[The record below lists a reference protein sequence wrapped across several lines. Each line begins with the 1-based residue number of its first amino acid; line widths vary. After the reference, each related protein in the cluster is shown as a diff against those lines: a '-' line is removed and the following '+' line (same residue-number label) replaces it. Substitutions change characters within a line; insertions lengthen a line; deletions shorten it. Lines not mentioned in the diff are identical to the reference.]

1 MPRSTSQ
8 LLLLIVVG
16 IFCLGLPAF
25 SQAAIPQ
32 AAVAEAPQETANEKE
47 KADQGHAA
55 TADGNHG
62 AKGATNDHKVG
73 FADGESQTGLVGNL
87 ITLLMLVLLQ
97 AVLGLDNLLY
107 ISLESQRAPADKQ
120 KSVRIWGIGLAI
132 FLRIALLFLLVA
144 MVEKF
149 QEVLF
154 ETPDSWANWFDG
166 HFNLHSIIVLLGG
179 GFILYT
185 AMKEVW
191 HMIRL
196 EHDDHAEVKPKS
208 VGMVVFWIVLM
219 NVVFSFDSI
228 LSAMA
233 LTDNFWVMALAIV
246 IGGVLM
252 IVMADTVSNFLKKNR
267 MYEVLGLF
275 ILLIVGIML
284 LSEGGHLAHLK
295 FIGNEV
301 EAMSKATFYFV
312 IGVLV
317 VIEIIQSQ
325 YQKKLLAKKEAAH

>member
-1 MPRSTSQ
+1 MTRSTYFFLFLTVFTLACIAMPQ
-8 LLLLIVVG
+8 KT
-16 IFCLGLPAF
+16 FAF
-25 SQAAIPQ
+25 APQ
-32 AAVAEAPQETANEKE
+32 SAVAEAPQADEVHEDHG
-47 KADQGHAA
+47 KADHD
-55 TADGNHG
+55 DGEAHG
-62 AKGATNDHKVG
+62 AKSATDDHTVG
-73 FADGESQTGLVGNL
+73 TIDGKTSTGLIGNI

-107 ISLESQRAPADKQ
+107 ISLESKRAPEDKQ
-120 KSVRIWGIGLAI
+120 QMVRRWGIGLAI
-132 FLRIALLFLLVA
+132 FLRIALLFVLIKLIGF
-144 MVEKF
+144 F
-149 QEVLF
+149 QETWF
-154 ETPDSWANWFDG
+154 EFPDSWSNWVEG

-179 GFILYT
+179 VFILYT
-185 AMKEVW
+185 AVKEVW

-196 EHDDHAEVKPKS
+196 EHDDHAEAKPKS
-208 VGMVVFWIVLM
+208 IGAVIFWIVLM

-233 LTDNFWVMALAIV
+233 LTDTLWVMALAIV

-252 IVMADTVSNFLKKNR
+252 IVLADTVANFLKKNR

-284 LSEGGHLAHLK
+284 LSEGGHLAHLT
-295 FIGNEV
+295 FLGNKV

-317 VIEIIQSQ
+317 VIEIIQSR
-325 YQKKLLAKKEAAH
+325 YQKKLLASKNAAH

>member
-1 MPRSTSQ
+1 MTRSTCY
-8 LLLLIVVG
+8 LFLFFI
-16 IFCLGLPAF
+16 AAMF
-25 SQAAIPQ
+25 SFGMAGDSMAAIPQ
-32 AAVAEAPQETANEKE
+32 QAVQDAPDHVGEDTDHAHEDGG
-47 KADQGHAA
+47 AD
-55 TADGNHG
+55 DGHG
-62 AKGATNDHKVG
+62 AKSATDDHVVG
-73 FADGESQTGLVGNL
+73 TIDGKTQTGLIGNI

-107 ISLESQRAPADKQ
+107 ISLESKRAPEDKQ
-120 KSVRIWGIGLAI
+120 RMVRIWGIGLAI
-132 FLRIALLFLLVA
+132 FLRIALLILLVY
-144 MVEKF
+144 MVKWF
-149 QEVLF
+149 QESWFVM
-154 ETPDSWANWFDG
+154 PDSLKGWIEGD
-166 HFNLHSIIVLLGG
+166 FNLHSVIVLLGG
-179 GFILYT
+179 IFILYT
-185 AMKEVW
+185 AVKEVW

-196 EHDDHAEVKPKS
+196 EHDDHAEAKPKS
-208 VGMVVFWIVLM
+208 VGMVIFWIVLM

-233 LTDNFWVMALAIV
+233 LTDTLWVMALAIV

-252 IVMADTVSNFLKKNR
+252 IVLADTVANFLKKNR

-295 FIGNEV
+295 FLGNEV

-317 VIEIIQSQ
+317 VIEIIQSR
-325 YQKKLLAKKEAAH
+325 YQKKLIASKKAAH